1 MILINLPLSILKMME
16 HTSQNFEDLHDTK
29 CVLNNNSDLQKFCVP
44 NFLVCRKRSSLGF
57 LNRFV
62 TYYLVFIFTSIEGE
76 TTISHNA
83 IGLADELLSQ
93 V

>member
-16 HTSQNFEDLHDTK
+16 HTSQNFEDLHDAK
-29 CVLNNNSDLQKFCVP
+29 CVLNNNSDFRKFCVP
-44 NFLVCRKRSSLGF
+44 NFLICSQHSSLGF

-62 TYYLVFIFTSIEGE
+62 TYYLVLIFASIEGE

-83 IGLADELLSQ
+83 IGLADESLLQ